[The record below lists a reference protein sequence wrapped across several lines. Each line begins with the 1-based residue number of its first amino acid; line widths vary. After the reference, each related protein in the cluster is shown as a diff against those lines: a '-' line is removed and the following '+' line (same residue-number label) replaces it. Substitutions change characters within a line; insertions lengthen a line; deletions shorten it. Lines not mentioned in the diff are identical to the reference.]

1 MPHHYPLSADFGI
14 IAAMRTKAERQPNGR
29 PEVEVAV
36 QRRQSDRLP
45 MTVEID
51 LDALRATAARMNDP
65 ACDPDAAVETVR
77 RKIADGEVDRLYTAM
92 MDEYQAIAPAETS
105 GDAFGF
111 IEMEFLALRKIM
123 DDEVPDFR
131 PEIHESIL
139 SAVLKFKVNMQM
151 PVSAGSH
158 GRKSRPSATLWLPTP
173 LMRKRN
179 DAINAIQLA
188 ILAAA
193 SRAKRIGSESYRLWR
208 DALEVVARKEF
219 GAGGEMKGE
228 DVKRLIACLRAANM
242 MLFLDAAV
250 ASYVPL
256 SAEDDEGKEA
266 DDVL

>member
-1 MPHHYPLSADFGI
+1 
-14 IAAMRTKAERQPNGR
+14 MRAKVERRPDGSPEVTVNVKRRHSDRQPLN
-29 PEVEVAV
+29 
-36 QRRQSDRLP
+36 
-45 MTVEID
+45 VEID
-51 LDALRATAARMNDP
+51 LDVIRAAAAKMSDFAGN
-65 ACDPDAAVETVR
+65 PDAAVETIK

-92 MDEYQAIAPAETS
+92 MNEYLAIAPAETN

-131 PEIHESIL
+131 PEIHEDIL
-139 SAVLKFKVNMQM
+139 SAVLKFKITIQM
-151 PVSAGSH
+151 PVTEGTH
-158 GRKSRPSATLWLPTP
+158 GKKRRPCATLGIPTP
-173 LMRKRN
+173 LARKRN

-208 DALEVVARKEF
+208 DALEVVAKKEF
-219 GAGGEMKGE
+219 GADGEMKAE
-228 DVKRLIACLRAANM
+228 DVKRLIASLRAANM
-242 MLFLDAAV
+242 MLFLDAAI

-256 SAEDDEGKEA
+256 SAPDGEGKET